1 MIDAGETLP
10 PRFNMAAYC
19 IGRAAAAR
27 GGEPALIVVDD
38 AKAARPAEVW
48 TFAQLEDAVL
58 RIARGLREAGLEP
71 GARIL
76 IRLDNTSAYA
86 LLFFGAIAGG
96 FVPLPTSA
104 QLTEPELR
112 FLLEDSGAASHR
124 RWRQARHRRGHRR
137 RARVRCRRDC
147 AHDRA
152 RATRALR

>member
-1 MIDAGETLP
+1 PRAADGRLRHPAVLYAQAVGRVLDAAEAAGYDTAGRLLRRKLVVGRGEMIDAAETLP
-10 PRFNMAAYC
+10 PRFNMAAYS

-48 TFAQLEDAVL
+48 TFAQLEEAVL

-104 QLTEPELR
+104 QLTEP
-112 FLLEDSGAASHR
+112 
-124 RWRQARHRRGHRR
+124 
-137 RARVRCRRDC
+137 
-147 AHDRA
+147 
-152 RATRALR
+152 

>member
-1 MIDAGETLP
+1 
-10 PRFNMAAYC
+10 MAAYS

-38 AKAARPAEVW
+38 AKAARPAEMW

-58 RIARGLREAGLEP
+58 RIAGGLREAGLEP

-104 QLTEPELR
+104 QLTDPEVR
-112 FLLEDSGAASHR
+112 FLLEDSGAQAIAVGA
-124 RWRQARHRRGHRR
+124 QARYRSGSRR
-137 RARVRCRRDC
+137 RARVRGR
-147 AHDRA
+147 
-152 RATRALR
+152 